1 MAIFNSY
8 VSLPEGIPFSAPI
21 DNQAS
26 PHTSATGPR
35 TACSFR
41 RWLFRTVRRLAAT
54 ISMINKWISAKFKG
68 KPHMGFTM
76 TTIPRIFRSCHC
88 PLKLFPRRWNDSICL
103 CLPGGIHGRHQGFA
117 ASLLEMA
124 AQLLGDQISD
134 FWPTLNINKITV
146 DGFSWCCFSSMLAC
160 GDCWAPNSE
169 RYSTCLC
176 YLCIR
181 ATSDHIKA
189 ISFRF
194 HKPCELRNELC
205 SYSVGRSHPSSPAT
219 RSHWKSPGSSNANSL
234 TACLTARKS
243 HWCCEPQNFKRSLEL
258 PCSKRRIIKSSNP
271 TPLPFGFHG
280 RFAGDA
286 WKDHL
291 PPGTGM
297 GLSPS
302 CTPGGH
308 QKTAG
313 SDGSSIHPKIRY
325 FIATLW
331 LCQNSYWK
339 WPFIVDFPIKN
350 GDFP

>member
-1 MAIFNSY
+1 MVGGWDFRHGVHFHLASFPRRRFRVPRNGHAPVRMDPQNWNMSSWRCDMCAYMYVCVYIYTYIYTYIHIYIHIYIYYTYNSH
-8 VSLPEGIPFSAPI
+8 VLTCIPFSAPI
-21 DNQAS
+21 DNHAS

-76 TTIPRIFRSCHC
+76 MTIPRIFRSCHC

-169 RYSTCLC
+169 RYSACLC

-181 ATSDHIKA
+181 ATSGHIKA

-234 TACLTARKS
+234 TACLTARK
-243 HWCCEPQNFKRSLEL
+243 
-258 PCSKRRIIKSSNP
+258 
-271 TPLPFGFHG
+271 
-280 RFAGDA
+280 
-286 WKDHL
+286 
-291 PPGTGM
+291 
-297 GLSPS
+297 
-302 CTPGGH
+302 
-308 QKTAG
+308 
-313 SDGSSIHPKIRY
+313 
-325 FIATLW
+325 
-331 LCQNSYWK
+331 
-339 WPFIVDFPIKN
+339 
-350 GDFP
+350 